1 MAAGYIF
8 VTPEAILAI
17 SGALPQSLSVPQ
29 PPNAAKLLT
38 SLQALYARLF
48 EWIVSSLNLHM
59 ERDANATERS
69 SGATDFG
76 GAAPAR
82 GSPTAFVGLLDV
94 FGFEN
99 FEVNSYE
106 QLCIN
111 YTNEKL
117 QKLFIDYE
125 VKLQIEE

>member
-1 MAAGYIF
+1 
-8 VTPEAILAI
+8 
-17 SGALPQSLSVPQ
+17 
-29 PPNAAKLLT
+29 
-38 SLQALYARLF
+38 
-48 EWIVSSLNLHM
+48 M
-59 ERDANATERS
+59 EQDANATERS
-69 SGATDFG
+69 SGASDFG
-76 GAAPAR
+76 GAGPTKS
-82 GSPTAFVGLLDV
+82 SPTSFVGLLDV